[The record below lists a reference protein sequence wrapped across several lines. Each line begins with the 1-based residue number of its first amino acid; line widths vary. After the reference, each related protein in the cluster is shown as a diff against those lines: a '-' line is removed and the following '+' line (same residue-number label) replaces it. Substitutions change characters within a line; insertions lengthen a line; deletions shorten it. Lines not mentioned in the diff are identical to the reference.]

1 MTAPDPAGPPR
12 PAAVPLDAML
22 DLLATVLGEL
32 NIGLLIYRLEADDDP
47 ASLRLLYANRA
58 ASEATRADLGPVV
71 GKRIGEAFPA
81 LAGTDLP
88 ARYAE
93 VARSGRSRNVGA
105 IEYPGD
111 GTLEHAYFAVKA
123 FPMPNGCVG
132 VAFENIT
139 VRKQLEDA
147 LRRQRAA
154 EPK

>member
-1 MTAPDPAGPPR
+1 MNDPAPSGPSPSS
-12 PAAVPLDAML
+12 AASDVPLAAML

-32 NIGLLIYRLEADDDP
+32 NVGLLVYRLETPDDP

-58 ASEATRADLGPVV
+58 ASDATRADLGPLV

-81 LAGTDLP
+81 LADTELP
-88 ARYAE
+88 ALYAE

-111 GTLEHAYFAVKA
+111 GTLGHAYYAVKA
-123 FPMPNGCVG
+123 FPMPSGCVG

-139 VRKQLEDA
+139 VRKQLEDL
-147 LRRQRAA
+147 LRRQK
-154 EPK
+154 PG